1 MSGCVI
7 LTHEGAAGVSTR
19 ARFDTLSSMAV
30 PLAYFITWTCRG
42 TWLHGDGRGSVD
54 REHNAYGTAMIPPDA
69 TMYAK
74 SAARLK
80 QDSLE
85 LTAADR
91 LLVAGAIKATCSHRG
106 WTIHA
111 LAVRSNHVHS
121 VVSADATPER
131 VMHDLKAWSTRALR
145 QSNHDFDN
153 RPIWTRHGSTRYLF
167 DEPALH
173 GAIEYVVSHETHP
186 RAHASGSF

>member
-1 MSGCVI
+1 
-7 LTHEGAAGVSTR
+7 
-19 ARFDTLSSMAV
+19 MAV

-42 TWLHGDGRGSVD
+42 TWLHGDDRGSVD
-54 REHNAYGTAMIPPDA
+54 REHNSYGTSLIPRDPSRHSN
-69 TMYAK
+69 T
-74 SAARLK
+74 LK
-80 QDSLE
+80 QLKHDSLI
-85 LTAADR
+85 LTLANRA
-91 LLVAGAIKATCSHRG
+91 LVSKAIKETCSHRS

-111 LAVRSNHVHS
+111 LAVRSNHVHC

-167 DEPALH
+167 EEPALL
-173 GAIEYVVSHETHP
+173 GAVEYVVSHETNP
-186 RAHASGSF
+186 RAHARGSF